1 MKKLLL
7 SVLLMGIVVFN
18 CGYLMKESIE
28 FGESQDAMVSMM
40 QIGIRT
46 DSRNTITGSVYGKEY
61 AVTYYVNGN
70 VIEREFSWK

>member
-7 SVLLMGIVVFN
+7 CVLLMGAVVFN

-40 QIGIRT
+40 QMGIGA
-46 DSRNTITGSVYGKEY
+46 DSRNTITGSVYGKKY

-70 VIEREFSWK
+70 VIEREFSWI

>member
-7 SVLLMGIVVFN
+7 SVLLMGAVVFN

-40 QIGIRT
+40 QMGIGA
-46 DSRNTITGSVYGKEY
+46 D
-61 AVTYYVNGN
+61 
-70 VIEREFSWK
+70 